1 MDYTTSHIF
10 FLVSLGLFTVALF
23 SLSLADRSVLGA
35 RWLAAST
42 LIDFVKTLLQGLNGH
57 ISRFITVCV
66 ANELNILAFL
76 AMFLGLRWFV
86 VRKPFRGWGW
96 LIPVVAVMIIYPLMF
111 FARMRLWS
119 FSVASAPVLG
129 ICAATVWMLWWQKN
143 ERFTIPARLTAMFL
157 AIHIVALSFRVALSL
172 QGHSGVSTL
181 NPWSDPEWMYSM
193 LIIMLVAYCLLLMYA
208 LFTVLEMHSNV
219 AHAAG
224 VDALTG
230 AMNRRALM
238 KHAPRELAQSL
249 RMGRPLAAVAI
260 DLDNF
265 KRVNDTHGHGG
276 GDVAL
281 CAFVDLVREKLG
293 PEDLVA
299 RMGGEEFVLVLPGM
313 DAACAAAMAESLRYS
328 LEQMRVHYDG
338 RLIVTTASAGVTEM
352 QEGDSLAAMLKRA
365 DTSLYRAKSE
375 GRNCVVLDDE
385 VVHPGPKL
393 VERVETP
400 RQQSGKTA

>member
-1 MDYTTSHIF
+1 MDYTTSHVF
-10 FLVSLGLFTVALF
+10 FLVSVGLFTVVLF
-23 SLSLADRSVLGA
+23 SLSLADRSVVGV

-42 LIDFVKTLLQGLNGH
+42 LLDFLKTLLQGLNGH
-57 ISRFITVCV
+57 ISRFITVCI
-66 ANELNILAFL
+66 ANELNILAFFTML
-76 AMFLGLRWFV
+76 LGLRWFV
-86 VRKPFRGWGW
+86 VRKPFRGSAW
-96 LIPVVAVMIIYPLMF
+96 LIPVAFVMVIYPLMF
-111 FARMRLWS
+111 MARMKLWS
-119 FSVASAPVLG
+119 FSVVSAPVLG
-129 ICAATVWMLWWQKN
+129 ICIATVWMLWWQKN
-143 ERFTIPARLTAMFL
+143 ERFTVPARLTALFL
-157 AIHIVALSFRVALSL
+157 SIHIVALSFRVVLSL
-172 QGHSGVSTL
+172 QGHSGANTL
-181 NPWSDPEWMYSM
+181 DPWSDPQWMYSM
-193 LIIMLVAYCLLLMYA
+193 LAIMLVAYCLLLMYA

-230 AMNRRALM
+230 AMNRRSLM
-238 KHAPRELAQSL
+238 KHAARQLAQSG

-281 CAFVDLVREKLG
+281 CAFVDLVREQLG
-293 PEDLVA
+293 PDDLVA
-299 RMGGEEFVLVLPGM
+299 RMGGEEFLLVLPGM
-313 DAACAAAMAESLRYS
+313 DATGAARMAESLRYS

-338 RLIVTTASAGVTEM
+338 RMIVTTASAGVTEM
-352 QEGDSLAAMLKRA
+352 RLGDSLAAMLKRA

-385 VVHPGPKL
+385 MVHPGPKL
-393 VERVETP
+393 VERVETQ